1 MTLTTITQGE
11 VVTAR
16 VYKTFGGYLWANN
29 YEIQAVNDIPD
40 PPFALQALADRLVV
54 LERTLHVTAVI
65 IDRVVI
71 STYAPDGQPY
81 NPDTLATFP
90 YTLAGQRNVTGDLLP
105 LEACLFVRR
114 NVDFG
119 RDGRLLYRGC
129 LGEADVGVLGFRGVL
144 IQSSLNAIRNTILQ
158 WYQTGLGANWRFV
171 MASGI
176 PNPTN
181 IRQVIGLDPSE
192 KIVYKKLNNRY
203 FRRRP

>member
-1 MTLTTITQGE
+1 MTLTNISAGN

-16 VYKTFGGYLWANN
+16 VYKFHGGYLWANN
-29 YEIQAVNDIPD
+29 YELQAVNDIPD
-40 PPFALQALADRLVV
+40 PPFALQALSDRLVV
-54 LERTLHVTAVI
+54 LERSLHLTPVT

-71 STYAPDGQPY
+71 STYAPDGKPY

-90 YTLAGQRNVTGDLLP
+90 YNQNGQRNVNSDVLP
-105 LEACLFVRR
+105 LEACLYVRR
-114 NVDFG
+114 NTDFG
-119 RDGRLLYRGC
+119 RDGRLLYRGA
-129 LGEADVGVLGFRGVL
+129 LTEGDVGTDAFRGR
-144 IQSSLNAIRNTILQ
+144 LNAGALTLIRNAIAE

-171 MASGI
+171 MASGK

-192 KIVYKKLNNRY
+192 KVVYKKVNNRY